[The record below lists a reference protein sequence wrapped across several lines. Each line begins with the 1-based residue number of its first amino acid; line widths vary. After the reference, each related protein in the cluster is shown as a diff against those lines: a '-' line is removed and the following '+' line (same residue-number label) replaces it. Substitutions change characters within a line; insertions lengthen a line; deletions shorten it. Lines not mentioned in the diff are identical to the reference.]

1 MSCSKSFICSH
12 VNFLNI
18 GRKDAYVSNHI
29 LCAEGREEHSFVQ
42 FPHLHLLCAL
52 YNNYGP
58 NLWLPCSARIC
69 VPAAQNALWWCKMLS
84 NLLSCTA
91 GPLPQTV
98 RCKVCMAVALEA
110 SIKLE
115 VGWREIQGWGGR
127 KTRGRLVEEDL
138 NGKHAYQI
146 LSTIFQPSPHF
157 SLLSLTPVVY
167 VGVVRVKGGL
177 CELSKIFLYVIYLL
191 SQTALVA
198 SCG

>member
-84 NLLSCTA
+84 NLLSCTT

-115 VGWREIQGWGGR
+115 VGWREIQGWGGK
-127 KTRGRLVEEDL
+127 KTRGRLVEGSQWQTCIPDSI
-138 NGKHAYQI
+138 HY
-146 LSTIFQPSPHF
+146 F
-157 SLLSLTPVVY
+157 SAFPTLFTPESY
-167 VGVVRVKGGL
+167 TSSICWCCVGERRL
-177 CELSKIFLYVIYLL
+177 M
-191 SQTALVA
+191 
-198 SCG
+198 